1 MQQMQLNGQQQ
12 GQQGQPMQQGQQM
25 QQMQSMQQM
34 QPMQQQGGSYDN
46 IVSPVPGGAAIIA
59 VDTSEQAMQN
69 DGIDTGGRLVRRR
82 FQGQSQGQ
90 MGGQMGQNQGFNPP
104 SHGSNSIGMLTITKL
119 E

>member
-1 MQQMQLNGQQQ
+1 
-12 GQQGQPMQQGQQM
+12 
-25 QQMQSMQQM
+25 
-34 QPMQQQGGSYDN
+34 
-46 IVSPVPGGAAIIA
+46 
-59 VDTSEQAMQN
+59 MQN